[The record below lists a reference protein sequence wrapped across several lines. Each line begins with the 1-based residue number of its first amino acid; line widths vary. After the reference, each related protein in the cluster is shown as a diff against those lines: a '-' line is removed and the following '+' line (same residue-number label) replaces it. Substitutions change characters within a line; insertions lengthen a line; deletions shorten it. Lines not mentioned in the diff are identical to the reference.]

1 MPLLEVEGLHARY
14 GYAPVVQGVSFSADA
29 GEIVSIFGRNGA
41 GKTTTLRT
49 IMGLWRARKGAIV
62 FRHHDVTAMHTSDIA
77 RLGIAF
83 VPENMGIFGGLTVE
97 ENMKLAAHGGRFDKS
112 RLERI
117 FALFPAMEKFWDRQA
132 HALSGPTLDRF
143 FVVVSALGYQ
153 WGVVPVDIALTAAL
167 LVARRWREATFA
179 GVSFAGS
186 ALLNM
191 ATKQFFQRDRPTL
204 WESIAPE
211 HTFSFPSGHAMGSA
225 TLAMVVVLLC
235 WHTRWRWL
243 AVALATLFAL
253 LVGASRIYLG
263 VHYPSDILGG
273 FAAGIA
279 WVSGVYLVLFRIR
292 ERPWQVKG

>member
-1 MPLLEVEGLHARY
+1 MLPTDTLANGRRFIAGL
-14 GYAPVVQGVSFSADA
+14 
-29 GEIVSIFGRNGA
+29 
-41 GKTTTLRT
+41 
-49 IMGLWRARKGAIV
+49 
-62 FRHHDVTAMHTSDIA
+62 FR
-77 RLGIAF
+77 
-83 VPENMGIFGGLTVE
+83 E
-97 ENMKLAAHGGRFDKS
+97 HGGRFVLLFLCLLAPLWLFVELADEVHE
-112 RLERI
+112 LEAFYFDDPLLWR
-117 FALFPAMEKFWDRQA
+117 A
-132 HALSGPTLDRF
+132 HAMAGPALDRF
-143 FVVVSALGYQ
+143 FIFVSAIGYQ
-153 WGVVPVDIALTAAL
+153 WGVVPVDIALTAGL
-167 LVARRWREATFA
+167 LIARRWREATFA

-243 AVALATLFAL
+243 AVVVAGSFAL
-253 LVGASRIYLG
+253 LVGISRIYLG

-279 WVSGVYLVLFRIR
+279 WVSGVYLVLYRIR
-292 ERPWQVKG
+292 EQPWQVKG

>member
-1 MPLLEVEGLHARY
+1 MLPVDTLANGRRFITGLL
-14 GYAPVVQGVSFSADA
+14 
-29 GEIVSIFGRNGA
+29 
-41 GKTTTLRT
+41 
-49 IMGLWRARKGAIV
+49 RK
-62 FRHHDVTAMHTSDIA
+62 
-77 RLGIAF
+77 
-83 VPENMGIFGGLTVE
+83 
-97 ENMKLAAHGGRFDKS
+97 HGGRFVLLFLCLLAPLWLFVELADEVHE
-112 RLERI
+112 LED
-117 FALFPAMEKFWDRQA
+117 FYFDDALLWQA
-132 HALSGPTLDRF
+132 HAMAGPALDRF
-143 FVVVSALGYQ
+143 FIVVSAIGYQ
-153 WGVVPVDIALTAAL
+153 WGVVPVDIALTVGL
-167 LVARRWREATFA
+167 LIARRWREATFA

-243 AVALATLFAL
+243 AVALAATFAL
-253 LVGASRIYLG
+253 TVGASRIYLG

-279 WVSGVYLVLFRIR
+279 WVSGVYLVLYRIR

>member
-1 MPLLEVEGLHARY
+1 MLPVDTLANGRRFIAGL
-14 GYAPVVQGVSFSADA
+14 
-29 GEIVSIFGRNGA
+29 
-41 GKTTTLRT
+41 
-49 IMGLWRARKGAIV
+49 
-62 FRHHDVTAMHTSDIA
+62 FR
-77 RLGIAF
+77 
-83 VPENMGIFGGLTVE
+83 E
-97 ENMKLAAHGGRFDKS
+97 HGGRLVLLFLCLLAPLWLFVELADEVHELEDFYFDD
-112 RLERI
+112 
-117 FALFPAMEKFWDRQA
+117 ALLWQA